1 MNIYMLGNGFDLHY
15 SFPTNYINFMN
26 TMMFLCDNADG
37 QFETVATLFGNHD
50 LQKADKNISW
60 CYDKYKDY
68 YPYANVD
75 QSKLQDIVLKAA
87 ANSWFQYF
95 RKTLN
100 QDVPWIDFELEI
112 AHVLNILSG
121 VFVDSDNIEE
131 YGNSIMLDHDGVEAA
146 WRAVLDCFKL
156 GDFDTS
162 ENIPEEKN
170 GNVWLPMDSSGREY
184 FYFRD
189 DLHSGKKTLDRGKIV
204 TELAASLKEF
214 SKILSWY
221 MWQFV
226 EVPIERM
233 VSENKVR
240 PDCLFRQPGVVVT
253 FNYTN
258 TFEQL
263 DKHNKH
269 TVHHIHG
276 TTATETDN
284 ILLETGIVLGINA
297 DEDDKSDSVDTTF
310 LPFKK
315 YYQRIVK
322 KTDNSYIQFIRDTIE
337 EKAIDNKLHK
347 TQEDEYHALVGRCP
361 QYRLYVFGH
370 SLNETDKDAIK
381 ELFDIAELIVVF
393 YHNDYALSQYV
404 NNLVKIYGKE
414 EFDQLRISKR
424 LDFVHASKLDDRE
437 YLERIGAIPKVKVV
451 EPD

>member
-15 SFPTNYINFMN
+15 SFPTKYINFMN
-26 TMMFLCDNADG
+26 TMMFLCDNPDG
-37 QFETVATLFGNHD
+37 EFGTVAKIFGNHD
-50 LQKADKNISW
+50 LKKQDSDIRR
-60 CYDKYKDY
+60 CYDRYKDY

-75 QSKLQDIVLKAA
+75 QSTLQDMVSKTA

-112 AHVLNILSG
+112 AYVLNILSG
-121 VFVDSDNIEE
+121 VFADSDNIEE
-131 YGNSIMLDHDGVEAA
+131 YGNSIMLDHDGIAA
-146 WRAVLDCFKL
+146 DWRAVLDCFKL
-156 GDFDTS
+156 GDFDSS
-162 ENIPEEKN
+162 ESIPKDKEE
-170 GNVWLPMDSSGREY
+170 NVWLPMDSSANEY

-204 TELAASLKEF
+204 TELAESLKEF

-226 EVPIERM
+226 EAPIDRM
-233 VSENKVR
+233 VSENKIQ
-240 PDCLFRQPGVVVT
+240 PDCLFKQPGVVVT

-263 DKHNKH
+263 FKGKTR

-276 TTATETDN
+276 TTSTETDH
-284 ILLETGIVLGINA
+284 ILSEAGIVLGINA
-297 DEDDKSDSVDTTF
+297 DKADKNDSVNTTF

-315 YYQRIVK
+315 YYQRIVN
-322 KTDNSYIQFIRDTIE
+322 KTDNSYIQFIRDSIE
-337 EKAIDNKLHK
+337 EKAQD
-347 TQEDEYHALVGRCP
+347 QEQWEKFPAVWGRLRYH
-361 QYRLYVFGH
+361 LYVFGH

-381 ELFDIAELIVVF
+381 ELFDIADTIVVF
-393 YHNDYALSQYV
+393 YHSDYALSQYV
-404 NNLVKIYGKE
+404 RNLVKIYGKE

-424 LDFVHASKLDDRE
+424 LDFVHESKLDDKE
-437 YLERIGAIPKVKVV
+437 YLEKIGAVQKEKVV
-451 EPD
+451 TPD

>member
-15 SFPTNYINFMN
+15 SFPTKYINFMN
-26 TMMFLCDNADG
+26 TMMFLCDNTDRT
-37 QFETVATLFGNHD
+37 FETVARIFGNHD
-50 LQKADKNISW
+50 LQKTDKDIRW
-60 CYDKYKDY
+60 CYDRYKDY

-75 QSKLQDIVLKAA
+75 QSKLQNMVSKAD

-112 AHVLNILSG
+112 AYVLNILSD
-121 VFVDSDNIEE
+121 VFADSDNIEE
-131 YGNSIMLDHDGVEAA
+131 YGNSIMLDHDGIATD
-146 WRAVLDCFKL
+146 WRAVLYCFKL
-156 GDFDTS
+156 GDFDSS
-162 ENIPEEKN
+162 EGIPKDKEE
-170 GNVWLPMDSSGREY
+170 NVWLPMDSSENEY

-189 DLHSGKKTLDRGKIV
+189 DLHSEKKTLDRGKIV
-204 TELAASLKEF
+204 TELAESLKEF

-276 TTATETDN
+276 TTATETDH

-297 DEDDKSDSVDTTF
+297 DENDQDNSVNTTF

-315 YYQRIVK
+315 YYQRVVL
-322 KTDNSYIQFIRDTIE
+322 KTDNSYVQFIRDVTDVQTHRG
-337 EKAIDNKLHK
+337 KYGS
-347 TQEDEYHALVGRCP
+347 TS
-361 QYRLYVFGH
+361 QYRLFVFGH

-381 ELFDIAELIVVF
+381 ELFDIADTIVVF
-393 YHNDYALSQYV
+393 YHSDYALSQYV
-404 NNLVKIYGKE
+404 RNLVKIYGKE

-424 LDFVHASKLDDRE
+424 LDFVHESKLDDKE
-437 YLERIGAIPKVKVV
+437 YLEKIGAVQKEKVV
-451 EPD
+451 TPD